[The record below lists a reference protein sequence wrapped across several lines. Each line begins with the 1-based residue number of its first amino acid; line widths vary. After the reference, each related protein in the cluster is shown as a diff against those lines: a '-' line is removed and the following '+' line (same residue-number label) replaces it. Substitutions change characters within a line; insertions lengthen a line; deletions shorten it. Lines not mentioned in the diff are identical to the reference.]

1 MSRRKLK
8 CYEDSGKQRTMALDT
23 PKDDEVF
30 KKYMEFL
37 IQKIIFQDK
46 QIGLTLL
53 LYLGQL
59 EQISKRCHH

>member
-8 CYEDSGKQRTMALDT
+8 RYEDSDEQRTMALDT

-37 IQKIIFQDK
+37 IPKSIFQDK

-53 LYLGQL
+53 LYVG
-59 EQISKRCHH
+59 